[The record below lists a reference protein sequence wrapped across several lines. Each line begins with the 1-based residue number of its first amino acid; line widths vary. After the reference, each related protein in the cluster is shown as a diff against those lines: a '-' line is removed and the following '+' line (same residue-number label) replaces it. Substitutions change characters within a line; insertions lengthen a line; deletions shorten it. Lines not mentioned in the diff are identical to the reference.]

1 MFISIQGSAIEAIA
15 RKCSLRFKQKRR
27 DVRLWWNGKRNTL
40 CQMDKVAVGIKNNI
54 NVLLNFGGF
63 INHDECAHGQ
73 AITLAAN
80 NQGSWSVSAFIM
92 RRYLIVT

>member
-1 MFISIQGSAIEAIA
+1 
-15 RKCSLRFKQKRR
+15 
-27 DVRLWWNGKRNTL
+27 
-40 CQMDKVAVGIKNNI
+40 MDKVAVGIKNNI

-80 NQGSWSVSAFIM
+80 NQRELVSFSLHHAQIFN
-92 RRYLIVT
+92 RHSQ